1 MRSFNSLS
9 IPGSSH
15 SVDLPA
21 GKEHCETAV
30 VMVVS
35 EHPQPASGGPLG
47 LCYKLLEALC
57 NSASFAKTALYCLSA
72 AEPKCLRISC
82 VEDLQCFTQPAS
94 QSASILSRLRSSAL
108 ALERGRC
115 RAQRNGMQLL
125 RAASEGKQIRRLRPL
140 LDSLMASHR
149 AVVFHAHTAT
159 VAYKIVRAFGHN
171 ADQRRWRL
179 LITDHSKGGALS
191 EYIELLGPSAI
202 HDWNYRLVARQ
213 TKLAVETADVVA
225 FPSQGAREL
234 WLERNPKFAEAILPK
249 SAILYN
255 GVARPK
261 EVNRKSAEDSSVKL
275 FAIAQHVPEKGLDRL
290 IAAVAGLRG
299 KLPGLRISLRIA
311 GGFTRV
317 TPELEFLCAR
327 LGLENDVVFLGRI
340 NHSAVLQ
347 EIAEACLFV
356 AFPRVVVFDLA
367 LLEAMALGKPI
378 VTNAL
383 RGNVEALG
391 KTYPLFA
398 NDEKTFAEKIVWCS
412 TDSALSHQT
421 GYRNKRRYERLF
433 TSDAMARRH
442 CDLYSA
448 LNREIL
454 CQEAG
459 SLVPG
464 SSS

>member
-1 MRSFNSLS
+1 M
-9 IPGSSH
+9 
-15 SVDLPA
+15 
-21 GKEHCETAV
+21 
-30 VMVVS
+30 
-35 EHPQPASGGPLG
+35 
-47 LCYKLLEALC
+47 
-57 NSASFAKTALYCLSA
+57 
-72 AEPKCLRISC
+72 
-82 VEDLQCFTQPAS
+82 
-94 QSASILSRLRSSAL
+94 
-108 ALERGRC
+108 ERGRY

-125 RAASEGKQIRRLRPL
+125 RAASESKQIRRLRPL
-140 LDSLMASHR
+140 LDSLMSSHR

-159 VAYKIVRAFGHN
+159 VAFKIVRAFGHN
-171 ADQRRWRL
+171 SDERRWRL

-213 TKLAVETADVVA
+213 TKLAVEAADVVA

-234 WLERNPKFAEAILPK
+234 WQNRNSELAKAILAK

-261 EVNRKSAEDSSVKL
+261 DGNWKPPEDSHVKL

-299 KLPGLRISLRIA
+299 ILTGRRISLRIA

-317 TPELEFLCAR
+317 TPELDALRAR
-327 LGLENDVVFLGRI
+327 LGLENQVAFLGRI
-340 NHSAVLQ
+340 NHDDVLQ
-347 EIAEACLFV
+347 EIAEADIFV

-383 RGNVEALG
+383 RGNIEALG

-398 NDEKTFAEKIVWCS
+398 NDETEFAEKIARCS
-412 TDSALSHQT
+412 TDSALSHRAAR
-421 GYRNKRRYERLF
+421 RNKRRYERLF

-448 LNREIL
+448 LTREIL
-454 CQEAG
+454 
-459 SLVPG
+459 S
-464 SSS
+464 